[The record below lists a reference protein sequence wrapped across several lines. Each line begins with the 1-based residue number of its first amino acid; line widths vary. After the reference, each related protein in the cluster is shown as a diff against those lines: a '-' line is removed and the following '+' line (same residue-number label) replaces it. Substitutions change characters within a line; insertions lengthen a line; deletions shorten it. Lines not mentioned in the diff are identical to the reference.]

1 MSGTALRTTRTR
13 KIVILCAIVIAGW
26 SILPVY
32 WIVNLSLETRL
43 TVFSVPAPIFPLHP
57 NFDGYLAVLRSLTSM
72 TQTGSGPGVHFREGV
87 VNSLFVAT
95 MVMVFTMILSVPAG
109 YGLAR
114 FRFSLRTTIFLV
126 IIFVRS
132 VPPISILVPLYNFY
146 KITNLGGTYQGIILA
161 DMTLTVPLIAWVT
174 AGIFASIPKEIDKQ
188 GRVDGC
194 SRYKVILKVLVPVAA
209 PGLIVVAVL
218 SWVTSWNEW
227 LFALYLGDAQG
238 LRLVSP
244 LVSPSGGSGSAF
256 LVVSMIPAVIAAII
270 LQRYMT
276 RLNIIAPTTGMAD
289 YGIGH
294 PNS

>member
-1 MSGTALRTTRTR
+1 M
-13 KIVILCAIVIAGW
+13 ILCAMIIAVW
-26 SILPVY
+26 SVLPVY
-32 WIVNLSLETRL
+32 WIVNLSLQSAL
-43 TVFSVPAPIFPLHP
+43 TVYSLPAPLFPFHP
-57 NFDGYLAVLRSLTSM
+57 DFAGYFAVLRSLTSL
-72 TQTGSGPGVHFREGV
+72 TQGGFGPGSEFRAGV

-95 MVMVFTMILSVPAG
+95 MVMIFTMILSVPSG

-114 FRFSLRTTIFLV
+114 FRFSLRTTIFLI

-161 DMTLTVPLIAWVT
+161 DMTLTVPLIAWVS
-174 AGIFASIPKEIDKQ
+174 AGIFASIPKELDKQ

-194 SRYKVILKVLVPVAA
+194 TRFNLIWKVLVPVAA

-227 LFALYLGDAQG
+227 LFALYLGDANG

-244 LVSPSGGSGSAF
+244 LVAPSGGTGSAF
-256 LVVSMIPAVIAAII
+256 LVVSMMPAMIAAII

-276 RLNIIAPTTGMAD
+276 RLSIIAPTSGMAD